1 MDEKIVFQKYQAL
14 SSEEAMRLAIQ
25 VAEEGAPFVS
35 PNPLVGCVIVNRQHQ
50 FLASG
55 FHARYGEAHAE
66 VNALQKLTAEEL
78 VGSTFY
84 VTLEPCAHQGKTP
97 SCAKT
102 LAQLNIKSV
111 VYGLVDPNPLVQ
123 GTGALIL
130 QQAGIE
136 AIEYQGPLKG
146 DLEDLCEIF
155 LTNFTHK
162 KTFIAAKVAAS
173 LDGKIGLKSGDS
185 RWITSEQSRQY
196 VHQIRSWYDAILVGR
211 KTIEVDNPS
220 LNIRHP
226 MIQKTNKIVIVDPS
240 AQIVRKIKKGQKF
253 QFTNCHRPE
262 NIFFALSPQVEAETS
277 LMEFLQSENF
287 QSIVFTSTADLKE
300 NFWKKNIKSVFIEG
314 GAETYAHFFK
324 NGLVDRLHLFLA
336 PQIIGGLNGLGWSDG
351 FGIQAL
357 SDRLV
362 LKKTKIC
369 MKGSDYYLTGRFF

>member
-1 MDEKIVFQKYQAL
+1 MDEKIVFQKLQAI

-66 VNALQKLTAEEL
+66 VNALKKLTADEL

-102 LAQLNIKSV
+102 LAQLNIARV

-123 GTGALIL
+123 GAGAKIL
-130 QQAGIE
+130 QNAGIE
-136 AIEYQGPLKG
+136 AFEYQGSLKS
-146 DLEDLCEIF
+146 DLEDLCEVF

-185 RWITSEQSRQY
+185 RWITSEESRQY

-211 KTIEVDNPS
+211 KTIEIDNPS

-226 MIQKTNKIVIVDPS
+226 RIHKTNKLVIVDPS
-240 AQIVRKIKKGQKF
+240 AQVVQQIQNGKKF
-253 QFTNCHRPE
+253 QFMHCHQPE
-262 NIFFALSPQVEAETS
+262 NIFFALNPQLKNEPSIEN
-277 LMEFLQSENF
+277 FLQSQNL
-287 QSIVFTSTADLKE
+287 QSIFFTSTADLKE
-300 NFWKKNIKSVFIEG
+300 NFWKKNIKSIFIEG

-324 NGLVDRLHLFLA
+324 NQLVDRLHLFIA
-336 PQIIGGLNGLGWSDG
+336 PQVIGGLNGLGWSDS

-362 LKKTKIC
+362 LKKTKIS
-369 MKGSDYYLTGRFF
+369 MKGSDYYLTGRFY